1 MDDGIPLGKVA
12 AFPLNIHWST
22 RPALALARDDHRRPR
37 RIHHRYVMH
46 RRLADGPPHGNR

>member
-12 AFPLNIHWST
+12 GFPLNIHWST